1 MWLPRWRL
9 HNIVKIMVLTLNHDL
24 SFAVVALMLIW
35 TKYVSELIYSYI
47 LALAANGTSLI
58 DRDLRWYNQIIR
70 I

>member
-1 MWLPRWRL
+1 
-9 HNIVKIMVLTLNHDL
+9 MVLTLNHDL